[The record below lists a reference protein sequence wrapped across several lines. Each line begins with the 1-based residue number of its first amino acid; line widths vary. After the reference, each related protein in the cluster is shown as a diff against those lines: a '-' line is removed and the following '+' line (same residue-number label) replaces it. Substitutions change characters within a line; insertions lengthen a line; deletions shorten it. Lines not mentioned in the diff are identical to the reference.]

1 MNQLQFFLKLHQ
13 LSESRIWIFSSSIK
27 ISEDSQKDISERIIK
42 FLNSWKHHGVDLPCS
57 FKILDAFFII
67 IALDQSNNSAG
78 GCSIDQMFNCISDID
93 QQFDLSLLDRSKMH
107 FFIDNQVLCYPLEK
121 VDVKFSDYLFFDQTI
136 DKKKQLDD
144 WLILLKNSWFKRF
157 LR

>member
-1 MNQLQFFLKLHQ
+1 MFLPFENIS
-13 LSESRIWIFSSSIK
+13 SESRIWIFSSSIK
-27 ISEDSQKDISERIIK
+27 ISDDSQKDISEIIIK

-57 FKILDAFFII
+57 FKILDNFFII

-78 GCSIDQMFNCISDID
+78 GCSIDQMFNCISNID
-93 QQFDLSLLDRSKMH
+93 QQFDLSLLKSLKNA

>member
-1 MNQLQFFLKLHQ
+1 MFLPFENIS
-13 LSESRIWIFSSSIK
+13 SESRIWIFSSAIK
-27 ISEDSQKDISERIIK
+27 ISEDSQKDISDRLIE
-42 FLNSWKHHGVDLPCS
+42 FLKSWKHHGVDLPCS

-78 GCSIDQMFNCISDID
+78 GCSIDQMFNCIYNID

-107 FFIDNQVLCYPLEK
+107 FFIDKKVLCYPLEK
-121 VDVKFSDYLFFDQTI
+121 VDVKFSDYFFFDQTI
-136 DKKKQLDD
+136 DKKNQLDD

>member
-1 MNQLQFFLKLHQ
+1 MFLPFENIS
-13 LSESRIWIFSSSIK
+13 SESRIWIFSSSII
-27 ISEDSQKDISERIIK
+27 ISDDSQKDISEIIIK

-57 FKILDAFFII
+57 FKILDNFFII

-107 FFIDNQVLCYPLEK
+107 FFIDNQVLCIRWRKLMLNFP
-121 VDVKFSDYLFFDQTI
+121 
-136 DKKKQLDD
+136 
-144 WLILLKNSWFKRF
+144 ILVF
-157 LR
+157 

>member
-1 MNQLQFFLKLHQ
+1 MFLPFENIS
-13 LSESRIWIFSSSIK
+13 SESRIWIFSSSIK

-42 FLNSWKHHGVDLPCS
+42 FLNSWKHHGFDLPCS

-136 DKKKQLDD
+136 DKKNQLDD
-144 WLILLKNSWFKRF
+144 WLVLLKNSWFKRF

>member
-1 MNQLQFFLKLHQ
+1 MFLPFENISSK
-13 LSESRIWIFSSSIK
+13 SRIWIFSSAIK

-67 IALDQSNNSAG
+67 VALDQSNNSAG

-93 QQFDLSLLDRSKMH
+93 QQFDLSLLNRSKMH
-107 FFIDNQVLCYPLEK
+107 FFIDNQVLCYPLDK
-121 VDVKFSDYLFFDQTI
+121 VDVKFSYYLFFDQTI
-136 DKKKQLDD
+136 DKKNQLDD

>member
-1 MNQLQFFLKLHQ
+1 
-13 LSESRIWIFSSSIK
+13 
-27 ISEDSQKDISERIIK
+27 
-42 FLNSWKHHGVDLPCS
+42 
-57 FKILDAFFII
+57 
-67 IALDQSNNSAG
+67 
-78 GCSIDQMFNCISDID
+78 MFNCISDID

-107 FFIDNQVLCYPLEK
+107 FFIDKQVLCYPLEK

-136 DKKKQLDD
+136 DKKNQLDD

>member
-1 MNQLQFFLKLHQ
+1 MFLPFENIS
-13 LSESRIWIFSSSIK
+13 SESRIWIFSSSIK

-93 QQFDLSLLDRSKMH
+93 QQFDPSHQLFPMGTPNPDPLDR
-107 FFIDNQVLCYPLEK
+107 LL
-121 VDVKFSDYLFFDQTI
+121 
-136 DKKKQLDD
+136 QL
-144 WLILLKNSWFKRF
+144 WQRQHRIHVA
-157 LR
+157 

>member
-1 MNQLQFFLKLHQ
+1 
-13 LSESRIWIFSSSIK
+13 
-27 ISEDSQKDISERIIK
+27 
-42 FLNSWKHHGVDLPCS
+42 
-57 FKILDAFFII
+57 
-67 IALDQSNNSAG
+67 
-78 GCSIDQMFNCISDID
+78 
-93 QQFDLSLLDRSKMH
+93 
-107 FFIDNQVLCYPLEK
+107 LEK

>member
-1 MNQLQFFLKLHQ
+1 MFLPFENIS
-13 LSESRIWIFSSSIK
+13 SESRIWIFSSAIK
-27 ISEDSQKDISERIIK
+27 ISEDSQKDISEIIIK
-42 FLNSWKHHGVDLPCS
+42 FLNSWKHHGIDLPCS
-57 FKILDAFFII
+57 FKILDDFFII

-107 FFIDNQVLCYPLEK
+107 FFIDKKVLCYPLEK

-136 DKKKQLDD
+136 DKKNQLND

>member
-1 MNQLQFFLKLHQ
+1 MFLPFENIS
-13 LSESRIWIFSSSIK
+13 SESRIWIFSSAIK

-107 FFIDNQVLCYPLEK
+107 FFIDNRVLCYPLEK

>member
-1 MNQLQFFLKLHQ
+1 
-13 LSESRIWIFSSSIK
+13 
-27 ISEDSQKDISERIIK
+27 
-42 FLNSWKHHGVDLPCS
+42 
-57 FKILDAFFII
+57 
-67 IALDQSNNSAG
+67 
-78 GCSIDQMFNCISDID
+78 MFNCISDID

-107 FFIDNQVLCYPLEK
+107 FFINNRVLCYPLEK

>member
-1 MNQLQFFLKLHQ
+1 MFLPFENIS
-13 LSESRIWIFSSSIK
+13 SESRIWIFSSAIK
-27 ISEDSQKDISERIIK
+27 ISEDSQKDISEIIIK
-42 FLNSWKHHGVDLPCS
+42 FLNSWKHHGIDLPCS
-57 FKILDAFFII
+57 FKILDDFFII

-78 GCSIDQMFNCISDID
+78 GCSIDQMFNCISNID

-107 FFIDNQVLCYPLEK
+107 FFIDKKVLCYPLEK

-136 DKKKQLDD
+136 DKKNQLDD

>member
-1 MNQLQFFLKLHQ
+1 MFL
-13 LSESRIWIFSSSIK
+13 ISI
-27 ISEDSQKDISERIIK
+27 
-42 FLNSWKHHGVDLPCS
+42 G
-57 FKILDAFFII
+57 FII
-67 IALDQSNNSAG
+67 LLSN
-78 GCSIDQMFNCISDID
+78 QMFNSISDID

-136 DKKKQLDD
+136 DKKNQLDD